1 MSSKSTPKSKQS
13 ANSKNK
19 ASANFVIAWFQ
30 HRREDWNRI
39 ITVAKKPDKETYKF
53 NLRITGLIILIVGLL
68 SFAIQAIM
76 AYVVG

>member
-1 MSSKSTPKSKQS
+1 MSSKSTPKSKQN
-13 ANSKNK
+13 AGSKGK
-19 ASANFVIAWFQ
+19 GSSNFVVAWFQ

-53 NLRITGLIILIVGLL
+53 NLRITGLIILVVGLL
-68 SFAIQAIM
+68 AFAIQAIM